1 MALEIQRRQELV
13 ERVARRIAEFRLTTP
28 AILFLEMNKPL
39 AFLGAQ
45 FLLASEPILS
55 IGFDGRDLRDLALL
69 LEDRRG
75 VDDVIDRLTAI
86 RSD

>member
-45 FLLASEPILS
+45 FLLA
-55 IGFDGRDLRDLALL
+55 
-69 LEDRRG
+69 
-75 VDDVIDRLTAI
+75 
-86 RSD
+86 